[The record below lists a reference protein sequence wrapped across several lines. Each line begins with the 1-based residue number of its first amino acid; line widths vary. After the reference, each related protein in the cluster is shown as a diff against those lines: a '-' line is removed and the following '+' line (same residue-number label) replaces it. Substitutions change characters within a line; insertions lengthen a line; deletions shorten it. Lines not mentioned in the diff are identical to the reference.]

1 MGGTGAATGGAGMAG
16 VVALG
21 GGATCSAGAGAGAGA
36 AALGDAAAGAAS
48 CAGRDDAIREIS
60 ASNGDLGP
68 GCSET
73 ATNLVRTSSAA
84 ESDAAEVCARSI
96 GGSALAGLLLPQAAT
111 TSATA

>member
-1 MGGTGAATGGAGMAG
+1 MACVG
-16 VVALG
+16 ALG
-21 GGATCSAGAGAGAGA
+21 GGATWWTGAGA
-36 AALGDAAAGAAS
+36 AALGVATGATSGVAS
-48 CAGRDDAIREIS
+48 DDAIREIS

-68 GCSET
+68 DCSET

-84 ESDAAEVCARSI
+84 LSEAAEVCARSI

>member
-1 MGGTGAATGGAGMAG
+1 MLLDDRRGSNGRWRWRDVLDRRWGWCGG
-16 VVALG
+16 LR
-21 GGATCSAGAGAGAGA
+21 CHYRRSRLRAGA
-36 AALGDAAAGAAS
+36 AGDAT
-48 CAGRDDAIREIS
+48 DDAIREIS

-84 ESDAAEVCARSI
+84 DREAAEVCARNI
-96 GGSALAGLLLPQAAT
+96 GGSALAGLVLPQAAT

>member
-1 MGGTGAATGGAGMAG
+1 MAG
-16 VVALG
+16 VGALG
-21 GGATCSAGAGAGAGA
+21 GGATCWTGAGA
-36 AALGDAAAGAAS
+36 AALGVAAAGATS
-48 CAGRDDAIREIS
+48 GVTSDDAIREIS
-60 ASNGDLGP
+60 ASKGDRGP

-84 ESDAAEVCARSI
+84 LNEAAEVCARSI

>member
-1 MGGTGAATGGAGMAG
+1 M
-16 VVALG
+16 
-21 GGATCSAGAGAGAGA
+21 
-36 AALGDAAAGAAS
+36 
-48 CAGRDDAIREIS
+48 REIS
-60 ASNGDLGP
+60 ASKGDLGP

-84 ESDAAEVCARSI
+84 LSEAAEVCARSI

>member
-1 MGGTGAATGGAGMAG
+1 VAETASG
-16 VVALG
+16 VAK
-21 GGATCSAGAGAGAGA
+21 
-36 AALGDAAAGAAS
+36 
-48 CAGRDDAIREIS
+48 DDAIREIS
-60 ASNGDLGP
+60 ASKGDRGP

-96 GGSALAGLLLPQAAT
+96 GGNALAGLLLPQAAT